1 MKGKGVGG
9 VPVIHRMRAA
19 NDDLADSPSETGKH
33 IKPRPGW
40 DPHEVWRV
48 RVRESVDPEDERERE
63 RDPNR

>member
-19 NDDLADSPSETGKH
+19 NDVAGSPSEPGKH

-48 RVRESVDPEDERERE
+48 RVRESVDPEDERER
-63 RDPNR
+63 DPNR